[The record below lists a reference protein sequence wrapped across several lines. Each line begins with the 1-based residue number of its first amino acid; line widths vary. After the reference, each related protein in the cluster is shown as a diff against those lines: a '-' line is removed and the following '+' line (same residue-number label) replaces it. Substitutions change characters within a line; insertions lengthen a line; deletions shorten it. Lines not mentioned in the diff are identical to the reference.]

1 MKKKEKRIAVIL
13 LNFNGEKLLQ
23 KFLPYIIK
31 FNNFKISSIYLIDNK
46 SSDKS
51 VEICKKEF
59 PEVTIIINKKNL
71 GYAAGYNEGVK
82 YIKADYFVFINTDVL
97 VTKNWLIP
105 LFNKM
110 DSDNKIGACQPKILS
125 EKKKEYFEYAGASGG
140 YIDILGYPFCR
151 GRIFD
156 YIEKD
161 KGQYNDEKEIFW
173 TSGCCMMIRSKIF
186 NKLKGFDKDFFA
198 HMEEIDLCW
207 RIKRLGYKNY
217 CIPNSKVYHVGG
229 QTLSYN
235 SPNKTYLNFRN
246 NLIMICKNDT
256 IANLL
261 YKIPTRFLLDIIAS
275 LKIFIEKKSFQHFF
289 SVLKAYMSFFI
300 FIPSIF
306 VKKRNNK
313 LNHIKLNN
321 LIIPFE
327 HFIKGKKRFSDL

>member
-31 FNNFKISSIYLIDNK
+31 FNDFKISSIYLIDNK

-51 VEICKKEF
+51 VEICKKKF

-82 YIKADYFVFINTDVL
+82 NIKADYFVFINTDVL

-110 DSDNKIGACQPKILS
+110 DSNNEIGACQPKILS

-140 YIDILGYPFCR
+140 YIDTLGYPFCR

-217 CIPNSKVYHVGG
+217 CIPDSKIYHVGG

-256 IANLL
+256 ITNLL
-261 YKIPTRFLLDIIAS
+261 YKIPTRFLLDIIAA
-275 LKIFIEKKSFQHFF
+275 LKILVEKKSFQHFF

-306 VKKRNNK
+306 IKKRNNK

>member
-31 FNNFKISSIYLIDNK
+31 FNDFKISSIYLIDNK

-71 GYAAGYNEGVK
+71 GYADGYNEGVK
-82 YIKADYFVFINTDVL
+82 NIKADYFVFINTDVL

-110 DSDNKIGACQPKILS
+110 DSDNEIGACQPKILS

-140 YIDILGYPFCR
+140 YIDTLGYPFCR

-186 NKLKGFDKDFFA
+186 NKLEGFDKDFFA

-217 CIPNSKVYHVGG
+217 CIPNSKIYHVGG

-261 YKIPTRFLLDIIAS
+261 YKIPTRFLLDIIAA
-275 LKIFIEKKSFQHFF
+275 LKILIEKKSFQHFF

-306 VKKRNNK
+306 IKKRNNK